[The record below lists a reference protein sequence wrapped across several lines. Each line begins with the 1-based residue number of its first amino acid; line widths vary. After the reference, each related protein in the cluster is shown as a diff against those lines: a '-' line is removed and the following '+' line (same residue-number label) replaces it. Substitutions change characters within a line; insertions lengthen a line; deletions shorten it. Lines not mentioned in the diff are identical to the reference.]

1 MLKIAI
7 TLPDAIDGEVA
18 AIRQLLADGI
28 DIVHLRKPEAGID
41 YCRMLLEQLTSVE
54 RAQIVVH
61 DYYVLYEE
69 FMLRGVHQNKNIGHL
84 PDGYRGSRTHS
95 CHSFEEVLRYK
106 EESDYLFLSPI
117 FDSISKRGYR
127 SAFSHEELQRAA
139 DTGIIDNRVVAL
151 GGVTYDK
158 IAYLESLHF
167 GGVAMS
173 GALWT
178 THSLK

>member
-1 MLKIAI
+1 MLPEEKARVKIDEKLSKAGWYI
-7 TLPDAIDGEVA
+7 VDRDEYVPQTTS
-18 AIRQLLADGI
+18 AIR
-28 DIVHLRKPEAGID
+28 EA
-41 YCRMLLEQLTSVE
+41 LT
-54 RAQIVVH
+54 Q
-61 DYYVLYEE
+61 
-69 FMLRGVHQNKNIGHL
+69 GNK
-84 PDGYRGSRTHS
+84 
-95 CHSFEEVLRYK
+95 
-106 EESDYLFLSPI
+106 ESDYLFLSPI
-117 FDSISKRGYR
+117 FDSISKMRYR